1 MSNLN
6 INRTMGYIRVSSKDQ
21 NVDRQMEAM
30 IKEGIHDRDI
40 FIDKQSGR
48 DFNRDKYQAMKNV
61 LRPGDTLFVKELDRL
76 GRNAQEIKDE
86 WEDITQNIGAD
97 IVVMDMPALDTR
109 QFKSGLEKLI
119 SSIILELLSYMAQN
133 EREKILDRQREGI
146 TAAKNAG
153 KYLGR
158 PKLPLPEEFEH
169 LYQEW
174 KSGNITAAAAMR
186 QMKMSSTTFYRRVT
200 AYEDTLNENS

>member
-6 INRTMGYIRVSSKDQ
+6 INRNLGYIRVSAKDQ

-30 IKEGIHDRDI
+30 IKEGIQNRDI
-40 FIDKQSGR
+40 FIDKQSGK
-48 DFNRDKYQAMKNV
+48 DFDREQYKAMKYS

-158 PKLPLPEEFEH
+158 PKLPLPEDFEQ

-174 KSGNITAAAAMR
+174 KNGSITAAAAMR
-186 QMKMSSTTFYRRVT
+186 QMKMSATTFYRRV
-200 AYEDTLNENS
+200 AEYEETLKEQR